1 MGEAGIGLSNGV
13 AAGSSGRYEISEL
26 DSELSV
32 ESAAVVGR
40 KRDAM
45 MTLWSR
51 KDDMV
56 AKTAE
61 QRVSPG

>member
-13 AAGSSGRYEISEL
+13 VAGSSGTYEVSEL
-26 DSELSV
+26 ASELSV

-40 KRDAM
+40 KREAM

-56 AKTAE
+56 ARTPI
-61 QRVSPG
+61 RGSF